1 MPFQDLRGGQLRS
14 APVSVDF
21 NGQRWTFGQGLD
33 GAIWMQIGEQTEW
46 TCPRF
51 DDIQDVEITSAAPAV
66 AVLDHRIILVWRG
79 SGGDRHLYYRLGT
92 IDGRWGPRVRVTE
105 QARTIDAPTVV
116 VESRGL
122 TASVH
127 LVFRGEDE
135 AIAHH
140 EGEIDINRGGAEGTI
155 QQQIAW
161 RGLPQRVGPRGSGSP
176 LAPAAAMDGGQLV
189 VAHTGRD
196 WRVYENRFARGGW
209 GGWRRI
215 GDGLTTEP
223 PYLFRDNTGQ
233 LTLLVVGSE
242 NRNDP
247 ATPNGGRVWFARRG
261 AQGNWIFDAIPDRVT
276 PQQFYVVA
284 SRVTAAVIRS
294 AIYLFALNV
303 NRHNGRAVEFRR
315 SNEL

>member
-79 SGGDRHLYYRLGT
+79 SGGDRHFYYRLGT

-140 EGEIDINRGGAEGTI
+140 EGEIDINRGGRGRNHPTADRMARPPAEG
-155 QQQIAW
+155 
-161 RGLPQRVGPRGSGSP
+161 R
-176 LAPAAAMDGGQLV
+176 PARIRQPARSC
-189 VAHTGRD
+189 GRD
-196 WRVYENRFARGGW
+196 
-209 GGWRRI
+209 GWR
-215 GDGLTTEP
+215 T
-223 PYLFRDNTGQ
+223 
-233 LTLLVVGSE
+233 
-242 NRNDP
+242 
-247 ATPNGGRVWFARRG
+247 AGGR
-261 AQGNWIFDAIPDRVT
+261 P
-276 PQQFYVVA
+276 Y
-284 SRVTAAVIRS
+284 
-294 AIYLFALNV
+294 
-303 NRHNGRAVEFRR
+303 RAG
-315 SNEL
+315 LACL